1 MAFLTLITGA
11 TSGIGRAIAKKLAGQ
26 GHNLI
31 ITGRRETRLL
41 ELKLELEQTCNVQVI
56 PLAFDIRN
64 KEEMEA
70 KFHTLE
76 QQWQQVD
83 ILINNA
89 GLALNFNSIEEGIL
103 AEWDQ
108 MIDTNIKGLLYITRI
123 VASVM
128 KQRGRGHIINIG
140 SIAGREVYP
149 KGNVYCATKHA
160 VDALS
165 KSMRIDLLPFGIK
178 VTQVAPGAV
187 ETEFSQ
193 VRFGGN
199 SERAKKVY
207 EGYKPLSGEDVA
219 EVVSFVAGL
228 PLHVNISDVLLMP
241 AAQATATIFH
251 KKTEFQK

>member
-1 MAFLTLITGA
+1 MALLTLITGA

-31 ITGRRETRLL
+31 ITGRRETRLS
-41 ELKLELEQTCNVQVI
+41 ELKLELEQTFNVQVI

-70 KFHTLE
+70 KFHSLKHSWK
-76 QQWQQVD
+76 QID

-89 GLALNFNSIEEGIL
+89 GLALNLNSIEEGIL

-108 MIDTNIKGLLYITRI
+108 MIDTNIKGFLYITRL

-140 SIAGREVYP
+140 SVAGREVYP

-193 VRFGGN
+193 VRFAGN
-199 SERAKKVY
+199 TERAKKVY
-207 EGYKPLSGEDVA
+207 DGYKPLSGEDVA
-219 EVVSFVAGL
+219 EVVAFVAGL
-228 PLHVNISDVLLMP
+228 PEHVNISDVLLMP
-241 AAQATATIFH
+241 TAQATATIFH
-251 KKTEFQK
+251 KKTKAQQ

>member
-1 MAFLTLITGA
+1 MALLTLITGA

-70 KFHTLE
+70 KFHSLE

-89 GLALNFNSIEEGIL
+89 GLALNLNSIEEGIL

-108 MIDTNIKGLLYITRI
+108 MIDTNIKGLLYITRL

-165 KSMRIDLLPFGIK
+165 KSMRIDLLPYGIR

-219 EVVSFVAGL
+219 EVVAFVAGL
-228 PLHVNISDVLLMP
+228 PDHVNISDVLLMP
-241 AAQATATIFH
+241 AAQGTATIFH
-251 KKTEFQK
+251 KKTEAQQ